1 MIRIGQGYDLHK
13 MVPLSEHPN
22 AAPLI
27 IGGIKISD
35 EIGTIAHSDGDV
47 LLHALIDGLLGTLA
61 LGDIGDHFPPSDER
75 YKNADS
81 SQLLQTV
88 LALPEFQ
95 NITIENVDSTIFLEA
110 PKLGAHKLA
119 IREKLAE
126 LLDLPLN
133 RVSVKAKTMEG
144 LGAIGSKQ
152 AVAASV
158 TVAI

>member
-13 MVPLSEHPN
+13 LVPRSEYPD
-22 AAPLI
+22 ATPLI

-61 LGDIGDHFPPSDER
+61 LGDIGDHFPPSDDQ

-81 SQLLQTV
+81 SQLLQQV
-88 LALPEFQ
+88 LAMPEFQ
-95 NITIENVDSTIFLEA
+95 NITIENVDSTLFLEA
-110 PKLGAHKLA
+110 PKLGTNKLA

-126 LLDLPLN
+126 LLKLPLN